1 MRTAIILL
9 ILTNFFT
16 TFAQRDLTP
25 GKGKRKDVFGT
36 TDYKNYLHTGLQIT
50 VGPTYML
57 TRRDAKNPIYKT
69 TENGRPM
76 TYVIDPAGKPG
87 VFIEVG
93 LAHFTKK
100 SSKFEEKIGY
110 RFVSYYDWGLGIK
123 TLGGTEKTT
132 IDYYSVNGEVSG
144 SAEGTGDFTNGYLYG
159 RFAAHKLFYLGD
171 EKKYFI
177 DNGFGLNFDFAVMNG
192 NKTYDGTC
200 FADQQAFK
208 KPLSFQFQYGL
219 GFGIRLNRR
228 SQIIPGINVP
238 LFGFYEWRK
247 GGGTAT
253 KWYSSNYVPVFAQLK
268 FIYLFEKKVKGC
280 NTPGTE
286 EDRRRNQEFMLGQ

>member
-1 MRTAIILL
+1 MRTTIIVLL
-9 ILTNFFT
+9 LTNFFT
-16 TFAQRDLTP
+16 SLAQRDLTP

-36 TDYKNYLHTGLQIT
+36 TDYKNYLYTGLQIT
-50 VGPTYML
+50 AGPTYML
-57 TRRDAKNPIYKT
+57 TRRDGKNPIYKT
-69 TENGRPM
+69 TEDGRPM

-100 SSKFEEKIGY
+100 SSKFEESIGY
-110 RFVSYYDWGLGIK
+110 RFVSYYDWGLGFK

-132 IDYYSVNGEVSG
+132 IDYYNMNGQISG

-159 RFAAHKLFYLGD
+159 RFAAHKLFYLGE

-253 KWYSSNYVPVFAQLK
+253 KWFSSNYVPIFAQLK

-286 EDRRRNQEFMLGQ
+286 EDRRRNEEFMLGQ

>member
-1 MRTAIILL
+1 MRITLIVLL
-9 ILTNFFT
+9 LANLFLSN
-16 TFAQRDLTP
+16 AQRDLTP
-25 GKGKRKDVFGT
+25 GRGKRKDVFGT
-36 TDYKNYLHTGLQIT
+36 TDYKDYLHTGLQIT
-50 VGPTYML
+50 AGPTYML
-57 TRRDAKNPIYKT
+57 TRRDGKNPVYKT
-69 TENGRPM
+69 TEDGRPM

-100 SSKFEEKIGY
+100 SSKLEENLGY
-110 RFVSYYDWGLGIK
+110 RFVSYYDWGLGFK

-132 IDYYSVNGEVSG
+132 IDYYNVNGQVSG

-159 RFAAHKLFYLGD
+159 RFAAHKLFYFGD
-171 EKKYFI
+171 DKKYFI

-192 NKTYDGTC
+192 NKIYDGTC

-208 KPLSFQFQYGL
+208 KPISFQFQYGL

-228 SQIIPGINVP
+228 SQIIPGVNVP
-238 LFGFYEWRK
+238 VFGFYEWRK
-247 GGGTAT
+247 GGGAAT
-253 KWYSSNYVPVFAQLK
+253 KWFSSNYVPFFAQLK

>member
-1 MRTAIILL
+1 MRTTIILL
-9 ILTNFFT
+9 LLTNFFT

-36 TDYKNYLHTGLQIT
+36 TDYKDYLHTGLQIT
-50 VGPTYML
+50 AGPTYML
-57 TRRDAKNPIYKT
+57 TRRDGKNPIYKT
-69 TENGRPM
+69 TEDGRPM
-76 TYVIDPAGKPG
+76 TYLIDPAGKPG

-100 SSKFEEKIGY
+100 SSKFEESIGY
-110 RFVSYYDWGLGIK
+110 RFVSYYDWGLGFK

-132 IDYYSVNGEVSG
+132 IDYYNVNGEVSG

-159 RFAAHKLFYLGD
+159 RFAAHKLFYLGE

-200 FADQQAFK
+200 FAEQQAFK
-208 KPLSFQFQYGL
+208 KPLSLQFQYGL

-228 SQIIPGINVP
+228 SQLIPGVNVP

-253 KWYSSNYVPVFAQLK
+253 KWFSSNYVPFFAQLK